1 MTCTRLCK
9 KIGIGSHAY
18 IEGAKNCSECVLFLI
33 TESDICAC
41 VELNYDIKILSQK
54 KTRFSHLLFGLTT
67 KGYNTILDYE
77 LEFH

>member
-41 VELNYDIKILSQK
+41 CGTELPYKNTQSKENEVIPFAFRANY
-54 KTRFSHLLFGLTT
+54 
-67 KGYNTILDYE
+67 KGIQHHFKL
-77 LEFH
+77 

>member
-1 MTCTRLCK
+1 MICTRLCK

-41 VELNYDIKILSQK
+41 CVIELPYKNTQSKENEVIPFAFRANY
-54 KTRFSHLLFGLTT
+54 
-67 KGYNTILDYE
+67 KGIQHYFRL
-77 LEFH
+77 